1 MNKLIILITPLVLLG
16 QGYNWS
22 QIHDTREYSISGV
35 APFNNGYIVVHDN
48 KKKNQARVS
57 FVDEKLKISRLVW

>member
-1 MNKLIILITPLVLLG
+1 MNKLIILITPLVLIG

-57 FVDEKLKISRLVW
+57 FVDE

>member
-1 MNKLIILITPLVLLG
+1 MHTYLRILSNSGIMNKLIILITPLVLLG

-35 APFNNGYIVVHDN
+35 ARFNDGYIVVHDN
-48 KKKNQARVS
+48 KKKNQAR
-57 FVDEKLKISRLVW
+57 